1 MASAVVDA
9 IWDASG
15 ECVVVGVGVAEEG
28 GVGRGLE
35 RWMGEMVGMGGFWGL
50 ERVMMGGGVGGGFL
64 FFGGFFGLG
73 CFADG
78 VGVERAL
85 VEEAADVGEDAF
97 GEGGVRA
104 GGELGG
110 GVALGEG
117 FGADVEWDS
126 DEAGGGAEL
135 VLAVDEVGGLMVVVV
150 GGYVGREFAG
160 AEVHGCG
167 AG

>member
-1 MASAVVDA
+1 MCGGRGGGCGGGRGGEGLGEVDGG
-9 IWDASG
+9 DG
-15 ECVVVGVGVAEEG
+15 GDGRFLGVGAG
-28 GVGRGLE
+28 DD
-35 RWMGEMVGMGGFWGL
+35 
-50 ERVMMGGGVGGGFL
+50 GGGVGGGFL
-64 FFGGFFGLG
+64 FLGGFFGLG

-117 FGADVEWDS
+117 FGADVEWDG